1 MSHYRV
7 TWPVENPDATIAD
20 LTHEAAR
27 EYWQMAFKAQVHPTS
42 EPRIVVTAERVIAT
56 APAIPFDALAWH
68 VRQRLIDNH
77 NRAHRPAEMEDAA

>member
-1 MSHYRV
+1 MTHYRV
-7 TWPVENPDATIAD
+7 TWPVTNDR
-20 LTHEAAR
+20 LTVRALTTEAER